1 MVLQLV
7 RRTATSVARHTG
19 GLLPRL
25 FTLIPQTSLRNG
37 YFLLRY
43 YTLAD
48 IFPLGSTIPCV
59 ARTFLSPFRDSDRTA
74 CYCFCFQFI
83 FGFSGKFAQI
93 LCIPP
98 SSSIDFPHKSF
109 SKSSKKRSIGIRP
122 TIHELSLSSFLSCP
136 ASQPLYPAKKRISPG
151 RMSPSLNK
159 YTKCLKSPPQYI
171 PSATGWACRSSGWLC
186 R

>member
-43 YTLAD
+43 YTLTD

-83 FGFSGKFAQI
+83 FGF
-93 LCIPP
+93 PE
-98 SSSIDFPHKSF
+98 
-109 SKSSKKRSIGIRP
+109 IRP
-122 TIHELSLSSFLSCP
+122 DSV
-136 ASQPLYPAKKRISPG
+136 Y
-151 RMSPSLNK
+151 
-159 YTKCLKSPPQYI
+159 
-171 PSATGWACRSSGWLC
+171 SAQFFH
-186 R
+186 